1 MQVHLK
7 IFRFNPGADAAP
19 YYTSYA
25 LPWTEGLT
33 LLAAIRG
40 IYASTDPT
48 LAFRNYYCGR
58 GLCGGC
64 HMTVDGVIRKA
75 CHVVLEPKMEYTVD
89 PLKGHPIIRDLVVD
103 FGIRRRPADGERHI
117 QIRQG
122 TTISSTDQSR
132 SAEGPHL

>member
-7 IFRFNPGADAAP
+7 VFRFNPGVDTAP
-19 YYTSYA
+19 YYSAYA

-33 LLAAIRG
+33 LLAAIRK
-40 IYASTDPT
+40 IYLTADPT

-58 GLCGGC
+58 GLCSGC
-64 HMTVDGVIRKA
+64 RVTVNGVVKKA
-75 CHVVLEPKMEYTVD
+75 CHVVLEPQAEYKVE

-103 FGIRRRPADGERHI
+103 FGIRRLPADGERHI

-122 TTISSTDQSR
+122 TIISPADQSPS
-132 SAEGPHL
+132 SAIS